1 MLLSLVY
8 LILRAALRLLVRGN
22 DQAYELEIVVLRH
35 QLSILRRQVARPRF
49 KSGDRML
56 LAAAV
61 RVLGKPGA
69 LSFSVTPATL
79 LRWHRE
85 LVKRKWRLYRGRHRS
100 GRPPI
105 SRTVRDLVIRLATE
119 NPRWGYQRIRGE
131 LKKLGVVASATT
143 VRNILRGQ
151 GLGPAPRRNGPTWTE
166 FLRAQ
171 AAAVACDFFTIETIF
186 LRRLYV
192 VFFIELETR
201 RVLWANCTSTPDGAW
216 VTQQARNL
224 VVRADD
230 ASPPVR
236 LLIHDRDAKFPASF
250 DEVIRSEGI
259 AVIRTPI
266 RAPRANAFAERWVR
280 TIRTE
285 CLDWI
290 LILSWRHLER
300 VLKIYVD
307 HYNRHRPHR
316 GLDLLVPE
324 SPDGAGPGTSGASR
338 IDVKRRDRLGGLLH
352 EYELAA

>member
-1 MLLSLVY
+1 MKEEAVLLSLVY

-22 DQAYELEIVVLRH
+22 DQAHELEIVVLRH

-85 LVKRKWRLYRGRHRS
+85 LVKRKWWLYRGRHRS

-151 GLGPAPRRNGPTWTE
+151 GLGPAPRRNGPTWPE

-171 AAAVACDFFTIETIF
+171 AAAVACDFFHGRDDLPEAA
-186 LRRLYV
+186 LRRL
-192 VFFIELETR
+192 LHR
-201 RVLWANCTSTPDGAW
+201 
-216 VTQQARNL
+216 AR
-224 VVRADD
+224 DQ
-230 ASPPVR
+230 
-236 LLIHDRDAKFPASF
+236 
-250 DEVIRSEGI
+250 
-259 AVIRTPI
+259 T
-266 RAPRANAFAERWVR
+266 
-280 TIRTE
+280 
-285 CLDWI
+285 
-290 LILSWRHLER
+290 
-300 VLKIYVD
+300 
-307 HYNRHRPHR
+307 
-316 GLDLLVPE
+316 
-324 SPDGAGPGTSGASR
+324 GP
-338 IDVKRRDRLGGLLH
+338 LGQLH
-352 EYELAA
+352 EHPGWFMGVDELDSLRRALSLRSLLGRA